1 MKNGLG
7 GLDVEIFT
15 ALFIVMIGFFVL
27 EIFIGISIV
36 FKFDADDQTW
46 IAGAGGVCLV
56 LMILIYMLLS

>member
-1 MKNGLG
+1 
-7 GLDVEIFT
+7 VEIFT

-27 EIFIGISIV
+27 EIFMGISIV

-46 IAGAGGVCLV
+46 IAGAGGACLV